1 VNPRT
6 RAHRTRERGVAIVV
20 TITAPTT
27 PGAAAPPAGRPYTGG
42 HALCEA
48 LLREGVEI
56 IFGYPGGA
64 VIPLYDV
71 LTSYPALRHI
81 LVRHEQWAAHAAE
94 GYARATGRVGVC
106 LATSGPG
113 ATNLV
118 TGLADAMLDST
129 PLVAITG
136 QVGLPMIGKD
146 AFQEVDIVGVTLPIT
161 KHSFSVEDVADL
173 PRVVAEAFHLARSGR
188 PGPVLIDIPKT
199 TLVAPTAPG
208 APPAVN
214 LPGYRP
220 TRAGNMAQIKAAARL
235 IAAAERPVVMAGHGI
250 AIAGAT
256 GEFRR
261 FVERADLPVAFTLHG
276 LGTLPDSHPNA
287 LGFMG
292 MHGHAH
298 VNRAIDRCD
307 LLLTIG
313 ARFDDRATGR
323 VDAFAPRATVIHVD
337 IDPAEIGKNVRTAV
351 PIVGDARQVLAAL
364 AELVEPARRLDWHA
378 EIAAWR
384 VPPPAPDFAPDEV
397 GISPFKLLAAIR
409 QATGGE
415 AIFTADV
422 GQHQMW
428 AAQWGAYERPERW
441 ISSGGAGTMGFGL
454 PAAIGAQLGHPA
466 AEVWAIVG
474 DGGVQM
480 SLPELATVAQE
491 GLPIKL
497 AIFNN
502 GYLGM
507 VRQWQQLFH
516 DRNYSH
522 TPIGAP
528 DFVKLAAAYGIPGLR
543 AERAGEVCDTIA
555 RARAIAG
562 PVVMDFRINPEEN
575 VYPMVPPG
583 GANAQM
589 IEAPEPEPGSVE

>member
-1 VNPRT
+1 MT
-6 RAHRTRERGVAIVV
+6 STTATTLARGVAAVV
-20 TITAPTT
+20 PEDVVAP
-27 PGAAAPPAGRPYTGG
+27 APNGPYTGS
-42 HALCEA
+42 HALCDA
-48 LLREGVEI
+48 LVREGVDT

-71 LTSYPALRHI
+71 LTQYADRLRHI

-94 GYARATGRVGVC
+94 GYARATGKVGVC

-113 ATNLV
+113 ATNFV
-118 TGLADAMLDST
+118 TGIADAMLDST

-146 AFQEVDIVGVTLPIT
+146 AFQEVDIIGVTLPIT
-161 KHSFSVEDVADL
+161 KHSFFVEDVADL
-173 PRVVAEAFHLARSGR
+173 PRIVAEAFHLARSGR
-188 PGPVLIDIPKT
+188 PGPVLIDIPKSA
-199 TLVAPTAPG
+199 LVARTAPS
-208 APPAVN
+208 APPTVD

-220 TRAGNMAQIKAAARL
+220 TLAGNAAQIRAAARL
-235 IAAAERPVVMAGHGI
+235 LATAARPVVMAGHGI
-250 AIAGAT
+250 AISGALE
-256 GEFRR
+256 EFRA
-261 FVERADLPVAFTLHG
+261 FVERAGLPVAFTLHG
-276 LGTLPDSHPNA
+276 LGTLPDSHPLA

-337 IDPAEIGKNVRTAV
+337 IDPAEIGKNVRVDV
-351 PIVGDARQVLAAL
+351 PIVGDARHVLRAL
-364 AELVEPARRLDWHA
+364 HEVVALRDHSAWRA
-378 EIAAWR
+378 EIDAWR
-384 VPPPAPDFAPDEV
+384 PVPPSPEFEPGEGSIHPA
-397 GISPFKLLAAIR
+397 KLVAAIR
-409 QATGGE
+409 AATGGE
-415 AIFTADV
+415 AIITADV

-454 PAAIGAQLGHPA
+454 PAAIGAQIGCPG

-480 SLPELATVAQE
+480 SLPELATIAQE
-491 GLPIKL
+491 GLPVKL

-507 VRQWQQLFH
+507 VRQWQDLFH
-516 DRNYSH
+516 ARNRSS
-522 TPIGAP
+522 TPIGGP
-528 DFVKLAAAYGIPGLR
+528 DFVKLAEAYGIVGLR
-543 AERAGEVCDTIA
+543 AERPEEVAPTIA
-555 RARAIAG
+555 AARAIAG
-562 PVVMDFRINPEEN
+562 PVVIDFRITAEEN

-583 GANAQM
+583 GANSQM
-589 IEAPEPEPGSVE
+589 IESEPGAVD